1 MVQAPMLTLPNFSK
15 LFVVEAD
22 ASSTSLGAV
31 LMQDA
36 KLLAYYSKA
45 LSSKAL
51 DKSTYEKEHMAIVL
65 LVNQWQ
71 NYLVG

>member
-1 MVQAPMLTLPNFSK
+1 MVQAPMLNLPDFSK

-22 ASSTSLGAV
+22 PSSSGLGAV
-31 LMQDA
+31 LMQDG
-36 KLLAYYSKA
+36 KSLAYYSKA

-51 DKSTYEKEHMAIVL
+51 DISTYEKKPMAIIL